1 MNCTR
6 LATLPACAM
15 VVLGAARFAS
25 ASAASLETVTVE
37 APALPGTS
45 VDPGLLPG
53 SVQALDADDLLRLGD
68 SNPTQAMEARLAS
81 ISINDNLGNA
91 RQGDIL
97 YRGFTASPVLGNSQG
112 LALYQNGVRINEA
125 FGDTSNWDLLPEVAI
140 RRISVVSANPVY
152 GLNALGGAIAVSLKN
167 GFDFRGRELEL
178 SGGSFGQ
185 RSASAQW
192 GASSAHYGVY
202 LAGAATNSDGWR
214 RFSRDSLR
222 QAYAAFTAQRER
234 GSLELGYTYADNRLA
249 GQGSAPAA
257 ELAISRQLTFTGPQ
271 LNANRLDFLTL
282 NGHWQASDHWSLQ
295 SVLYYRQYRQQVA
308 NGNTTEYLACT
319 TAPNQGSLCQP
330 DGLTALSG
338 ANGQPLPDIS
348 QQGSLP
354 IGQNDLESISARSR
368 GASLQASGTVSLSGF
383 EHHYALGAAADFSR
397 VYFQSRA
404 QLGLID
410 SQLLVQSTALYA
422 DTPQG
427 TDFSATPVSL
437 LASNSYLGWYATD
450 TLLFGDQAAL
460 TASARY
466 QSASIELQDQRGTA
480 LSGRN
485 RYSHFNPQ
493 LGLVL
498 PLGDSVNL
506 HVDVARSSRTPTAS
520 EIECSDPDRP
530 CLLPS
535 QLAGDPP
542 SLRQVVATSLELGLR
557 SRPNPRASS
566 TATLS
571 WNLGLFHT
579 ELRDDIYGIATT
591 TGHGYFQ
598 NIGGTQRQGLE
609 AGFALQ
615 RQRWSGFLN
624 YSYLDA
630 TFRSNLTLP
639 SASNP
644 FRDANDTI
652 TVRSG
657 SQLPGIAHHR
667 IKLGADLQITPR
679 WSIGTTLL
687 CSSSQYYFGDEA
699 NRAAPLPGYAVVGLH
714 SSLSLPHAIEAFAVI
729 NNLLDRRYATY
740 GIFSDPT
747 GVGAPGIPA
756 SAQTNDPG
764 IDNRFYTP
772 AAPLSAR
779 AGLRIRW

>member
-1 MNCTR
+1 MR
-6 LATLPACAM
+6 LAALPACTLAF
-15 VVLGAARFAS
+15 VGAAAFAS
-25 ASAASLETVTVE
+25 ASAASLETVNVE
-37 APALPGTS
+37 AQALPGSS
-45 VDPGLLPG
+45 VDPRLLPG
-53 SVQALDADDLLRLGD
+53 SVQTLDADELLRLGD
-68 SNPTQAMEARLAS
+68 FNPTQAMETRLAS
-81 ISINDNLGNA
+81 VSINDNLGNA
-91 RQGDIL
+91 RQGDIG

-140 RRISVVSANPVY
+140 KRISVVSANPVY

-167 GFDFRGRELEL
+167 GFDFHGRELEL

-185 RSASAQW
+185 RAASAQW
-192 GASSAHYGVY
+192 GMSSAHYGLY
-202 LAGAATNSDGWR
+202 LAGAATDSEGWR
-214 RFSRDSLR
+214 RFSGDSLR
-222 QAYAAFTAQRER
+222 QGYAAFTAQRGR

-282 NGHWQASDHWSLQ
+282 NGHWQASERWTLQ
-295 SVLYYRQYRQQVA
+295 SVLYYRDFRQQLA
-308 NGNTTEYLACT
+308 NGNTTGYLACT
-319 TAPNQGSLCQP
+319 TPTHQGALCQP
-330 DGLTALSG
+330 DGLTPLTG
-338 ANGQPLPDIS
+338 ADGQPLPDIS
-348 QQGSLP
+348 QQGSQP
-354 IGQNDLESISARSR
+354 IGQNDLESIAARSR
-368 GASLQASGTVSLSGF
+368 GASLQVSGTASLSGL

-397 VYFQSRA
+397 VDFQSRT
-404 QLGLID
+404 QLGLIN
-410 SQLLVQSTALYA
+410 SQLLVQSTSLYA
-422 DTPQG
+422 DTPEG

-437 LASNSYLGWYATD
+437 LANNTYLGGYATD
-450 TLLFGDQAAL
+450 TLLFGGQAAL

-466 QSASIELQDQRGTA
+466 QSASVELQDQRGTA

-485 RYSHFNPQ
+485 RYAHFNPQ

-498 PLGDSVNL
+498 PLGDAMNL

-520 EIECSDPDRP
+520 EIECSDPARP

-542 SLRQVVATSLELGLR
+542 SLRQVVATSFEFGLR
-557 SRPNPRASS
+557 SRTDRRASS
-566 TATLS
+566 SAPLS
-571 WNLGLFHT
+571 WNLGLFRT
-579 ELRDDIYGIATT
+579 ELHDDIYGIATA
-591 TGHGYFQ
+591 TGHGYYQ

-609 AGFALQ
+609 AGLALQ
-615 RQRWSGFLN
+615 RQHWSGFLN

-639 SASNP
+639 STSNP

-652 TVRSG
+652 RVRSG
-657 SQLPGIAHHR
+657 AQLPGIARHR
-667 IKLGADLQITPR
+667 VKLGADLQLTPQ
-679 WSIGTTLL
+679 WSIGATLL

-699 NRAAPLPGYAVVGLH
+699 NRAAPLPGYTVLGLH
-714 SSLSLPHAIEAFAVI
+714 ASLSLPHAIEAFAVI

-740 GIFSDPT
+740 GIYSDPT

-756 SAQTNDPG
+756 SAQPNDPG
-764 IDNRFYTP
+764 VDNRFYTP